1 MTHRSKRILFV
12 AHSGNRGGAELCLD
26 TTLAHL
32 DRSAHEASVLFGS
45 DGPMVDSARRLGI
58 EVDVQPLAWWMCYDT
73 SLWHFKNLLLG
84 SIPRIWRLLRRI
96 RRNKID
102 LVYTNTAVIFEAAV
116 AARLAG
122 VPHVW
127 HVHEVLTRDH
137 MKPRILPLGLITRL
151 IRRLSD
157 RVIFESASAREIC
170 RGSIPE
176 EKSRVVYNSVR
187 FSDPE
192 LGADPRAARARFSLD
207 EDRCVIAWVGR
218 FSERKNP
225 LLLIRAASRMKEA
238 AATFLFAGEG
248 PLEEE
253 MTRTIDRLGLHDTC
267 RLIPFQDDVRPLL
280 EAADVLALTSQ
291 EESFGLVLVE
301 AGAYGKPVVATRSQG
316 PAEIVADGQTGFLVD
331 PDDEADLA
339 AKLERLIANPQERDT
354 MGKAGAERVAELF
367 SARKNTQKIEALF
380 AELLDARQRNPRE

>member
-1 MTHRSKRILFV
+1 MSSILV
-12 AHSGNRGGAELCLD
+12 ATHSGSQGGAEFCLD
-26 TTLAHL
+26 TTLRHL
-32 DRSAHEASVLFGS
+32 DRQRYRATVLFGC
-45 DGPMVDSARRLGI
+45 DGPMAESARRLGI
-58 EVDVQPLAWWMCYDT
+58 EVDVLPLAWWMCYDN
-73 SLWHFKNLLLG
+73 SLWHVKNLLLG
-84 SIPRIWRLLRRI
+84 SIPRIWRLVRRI
-96 RRNKID
+96 RREKID

-127 HVHEVLTRDH
+127 HVHEILTSDH
-137 MKPRILPLGLITRL
+137 MRPRVLPLGLITRL

-157 RVIFESASAREIC
+157 RVIFESNSAREIC
-170 RGSIPE
+170 RGSIPD
-176 EKSRVVYNSVR
+176 EKARVVYNSVR
-187 FSDPE
+187 FSE
-192 LGADPRAARARFSLD
+192 VKIGGDPRAARTRFGLAD
-207 EDRCVIAWVGR
+207 ERCVIAWVGR

-238 AATFLFAGEG
+238 AATFVFAGEG

-339 AKLERLIANPQERDT
+339 AKIERLVANPRERDT

-367 SARKNTQKIEALF
+367 SARKNTRKIEEVF
-380 AELLDARQRNPRE
+380 AELLDARPPNPRE